1 MKSKDSHAE
10 PVDLMTDMLNEPHQ
24 ITVADTYEPNVDVV
38 LFDGD
43 CSEFLKDIP
52 SNSVDLIIT
61 SPPYNIGKKYE
72 KKTTLHS
79 YLKSQ
84 EPVIAELP
92 IFPPKPLPLGRGCRR
107 ALRLKV
113 KIDLT
118 FT

>member
-1 MKSKDSHAE
+1 MKSKDSHTE

-43 CSEFLKDIP
+43 CGEFLKDIP

-72 KKTTLHS
+72 KKNN
-79 YLKSQ
+79 
-84 EPVIAELP
+84 
-92 IFPPKPLPLGRGCRR
+92 
-107 ALRLKV
+107 
-113 KIDLT
+113 LT
-118 FT
+118 FIPEKSRTCNCRITSSACFYWKSLLASRKLYGLHRYL